1 MLIGGSLFHLLPDIA
16 ENSSEEFNRGLTCI
30 VLVVISV
37 MVMLESFAELKSN
50 RATQS
55 KNQVHSAAE
64 LQNVSHNEDPAYAV
78 SIAPSSEAAKKQPD
92 SPQPQHQLSYAALL
106 QQPDVLVNLMGE
118 ALHNLCDG
126 IAIAAA
132 FTLSWES
139 GIKQLLLR

>member
-1 MLIGGSLFHLLPDIA
+1 
-16 ENSSEEFNRGLTCI
+16 
-30 VLVVISV
+30 
-37 MVMLESFAELKSN
+37 MVMLESFAELNGK
-50 RATQS
+50 RANES
-55 KNQVHSAAE
+55 KNQVHSTAE
-64 LQNVSHNEDPAYAV
+64 LQNVSRNEDPSYAV
-78 SIAPSSEAAKKQPD
+78 SIAPSSEANKKQPD
-92 SPQPQHQLSYAALL
+92 SPQPQDQLSYSALL